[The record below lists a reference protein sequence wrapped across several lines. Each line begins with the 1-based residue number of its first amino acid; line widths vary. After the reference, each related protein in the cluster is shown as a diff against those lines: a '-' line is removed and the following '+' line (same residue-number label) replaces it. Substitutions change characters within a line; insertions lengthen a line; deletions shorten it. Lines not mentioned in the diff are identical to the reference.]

1 MKMRTFLL
9 SALIAVPAG
18 SVLSGGG
25 WAIVTVENPPEHLT
39 VGVPYTLE
47 YSVRQHGIEVHDG
60 LKGYV
65 EARNGGQVVRA
76 NSSDAMT
83 KGRYKASL
91 TIPSDGKW
99 TITVESGLGAAKTKM
114 KPITVAAAGAT
125 VAPMSAVERGDHLFV
140 AKGCVTCHVEMK
152 VIPVDIRTNKYDEKF
167 LKQFLANP
175 AAMPKRYN
183 VGLDMPN
190 LGLKPEEI
198 SALAA
203 YLSAGPNSTGTR

>member
-1 MKMRTFLL
+1 MKMRAFLL

-18 SVLSGGG
+18 SVLSGG
-25 WAIVTVENPPEHLT
+25 WAVVTIENPPEYLT

-47 YSVRQHGIEVHDG
+47 YSVRQHGIEFHNG

-65 EARNGGQVVRA
+65 QAKNGLRTVRA
-76 NSSDAMT
+76 DASDAST
-83 KGRYKASL
+83 KGKYAATL

-99 TITVESGLGAAKTKM
+99 TITVESGFGPSKTKM

-125 VAPMSAVERGDHLFV
+125 VEPMTAVERGDHLFV

-152 VIPVDIRTNKYDEKF
+152 VLPVDIRNNKYDEKF
-167 LKQFLANP
+167 VKQLLANP
-175 AAMPKRYN
+175 SAMPKRYN
-183 VGLDMPN
+183 VGLEMPN
-190 LGLKPEEI
+190 LGLKTEEI

>member
-1 MKMRTFLL
+1 MKMRAFLL
-9 SALIAVPAG
+9 SALIAVPVG
-18 SVLSGGG
+18 SMLGGGGG
-25 WAIVTVENPPEHLT
+25 WAIVTVENPPENLT

-47 YSVRQHGIEVHDG
+47 YSVRQHGIEVHSG

-65 EARNGGQVVRA
+65 EARNGGRVVRG
-76 NSSDAMT
+76 DAADAS
-83 KGRYKASL
+83 KGKYKA
-91 TIPSDGKW
+91 TVTVPAVGMW
-99 TITVESGLGAAKTKM
+99 TITVQSGLGAAKTVM
-114 KPITVAAAGAT
+114 KPITVVASGTAVAA
-125 VAPMSAVERGDHLFV
+125 MSLVDRGDHLFV

-152 VIPVDIRTNKYDEKF
+152 VIPVDIRNNKYDEKF

-190 LGLKPEEI
+190 LGLKSEEI